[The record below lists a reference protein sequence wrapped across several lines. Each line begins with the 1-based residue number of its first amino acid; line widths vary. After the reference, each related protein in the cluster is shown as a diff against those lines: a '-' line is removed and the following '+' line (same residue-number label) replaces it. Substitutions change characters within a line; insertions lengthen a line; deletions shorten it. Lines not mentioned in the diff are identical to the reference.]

1 MDSFIIQFWLF
12 FLCFIISVKC
22 FPVVCRARRIR
33 ANLSQIFGMTAG
45 LVADYTTTKY
55 NIQDQRLVTAVFVFT
70 NNKQVGGKGENKLYN
85 TYGIK

>member
-1 MDSFIIQFWLF
+1 
-12 FLCFIISVKC
+12 
-22 FPVVCRARRIR
+22 
-33 ANLSQIFGMTAG
+33 MTAG